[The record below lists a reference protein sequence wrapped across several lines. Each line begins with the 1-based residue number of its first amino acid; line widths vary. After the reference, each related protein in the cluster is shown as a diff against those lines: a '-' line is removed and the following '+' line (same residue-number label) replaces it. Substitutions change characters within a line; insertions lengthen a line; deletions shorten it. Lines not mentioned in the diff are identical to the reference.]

1 MGTIPQPL
9 ILPLQE
15 NGLQMEKI
23 TQLTARGLSVPAAK
37 PIILLNNDSKL
48 FFKAQYDQR
57 LGILLVDR
65 ESEDC
70 THKGLCPNGIV
81 PTQDCAHTEL
91 CHTGLCPHR
100 IVPTW
105 DCAYSGL
112 FPHGIVHTPNVLEMF

>member
-9 ILPLQE
+9 ILPLRD
-15 NGLQMEKI
+15 NGLQIEKI
-23 TQLTARGLSVPAAK
+23 AQLTARGLSVPADK
-37 PIILLNNDSKL
+37 PIILFKNGSKS
-48 FFKAQYDQR
+48 FFKAQYGQR
-57 LGILLVDR
+57 LGILPVDR

-81 PTQDCAHTEL
+81 PTQDCTHTGL

-105 DCAYSGL
+105 DSAYS
-112 FPHGIVHTPNVLEMF
+112 